1 MRRFFLFL
9 VVVLM
14 SVATVQAAALVSH
27 YDFSDGSGTTLHNS
41 VSGAPDGTLSGSSLP
56 TWSAGPGSLGALDF
70 ANPGTP
76 VGWVDCTTGGF
87 PNSTAG
93 IWSGTWVYWVK
104 TSVTGGEMVPMG
116 AVNNKLAPDNDF
128 GDVEMNIEPGGMTQ
142 LYTRAYGPSPTVDE
156 FILTQ
161 TGGTSIADGNW
172 HQVAMT
178 YNLTTGAA
186 GTGTGAVYIDGVAQS
201 STIGTNAISSAD
213 VFNPWANPMRL
224 GTDGRGAPTNPFV
237 GSLSDVRVY
246 DGVLSAAEIQGLYA
260 SVAVP
265 EPSTAVL
272 LTAAVLGLIAYAWR
286 KRR

>member
-41 VSGAPDGTLSGSSLP
+41 VSGAPDGTLMGNAPP
-56 TWSAGPGSLGALDF
+56 TWSAGPGTLGALDF
-70 ANPGTP
+70 ANSGAP

-93 IWSGTWVYWVK
+93 IWSGTWIYWVK
-104 TSVTGGEMVPMG
+104 TSTTGGETVPMG
-116 AVNNKLAPDNDF
+116 AVNNKTAPDNDF
-128 GDVEMNIEPGGMTQ
+128 GDVEMNLEAGAPQIYM
-142 LYTRAYGPSPTVDE
+142 RAYGPNPTVHE
-156 FILTQ
+156 FTMA
-161 TGGTSIADGNW
+161 TGTSIADGNW

-178 YNLTTGAA
+178 YNLTTGDA
-186 GTGTGAVYIDGVAQS
+186 GTGTGAVYIDGVAQT
-201 STIGTNAISSAD
+201 STIVANAITSAD
-213 VFNPWANPMRL
+213 VFNPWGNPMRL

-246 DGVLSAAEIQGLYA
+246 DGVLSAGEIQGLYA
-260 SVAVP
+260 SIAVP

-272 LTAAVLGLIAYAWR
+272 LAAAFLGLIAYAWR
-286 KRR
+286 KRK